1 MKELEVRTAS
11 SAYPVYIGEGIRKQ
25 AAALLSSLNRP
36 LTKILLVIDAE
47 VDRLYGDEMFRLL
60 SEIWPVKKVIVP
72 SGEEAKSLKEYER
85 IQTEAIAFH
94 MDRSS
99 CMIAFGGGVTGDLA
113 GFCAAT
119 FMRGIDF
126 IQMPTTLL
134 AHDSAVGGKVAVNHK
149 LGKNLIGAFYQ
160 PKAVIYD
167 TELLK
172 TLPEQELRSG
182 MAEVIKHAFI
192 ADHAFLEKLLTF
204 DTLQGLT
211 SADLNEMIYKGISIK
226 SAVVREDEKEEG
238 IRAFLNFGHTLGHAV
253 EAEYGYG
260 RITHGDAVALGMQFA
275 LYVSEQVAGC
285 KMNRKELT
293 QWLIGLGYPGSIRQD
308 IETPVLSARMM
319 NDKKTRGGMTQFI
332 VLKELGEARDCMLSK
347 DELENLLNK
356 WRMEETA

>member
-11 SAYPVYIGEGIRKQ
+11 SSYPVYIGEGIRKQ
-25 AAALLSSLNRP
+25 AAAFLTSLNRP
-36 LTKILLVIDAE
+36 MTKILLVTDAE
-47 VDRLYGDEMFRLL
+47 VDRLYGDDMYQLL
-60 SEIWPVKKVIVP
+60 SEKWPVKKVIVP
-72 SGEEAKSLKEYER
+72 SGEEAKSMEMYER
-85 IQTEAIAFH
+85 IQTEAISFH

-167 TELLK
+167 TELLQ

-182 MAEVIKHAFI
+182 MAEVIKHALI
-192 ADHAFLEKLLTF
+192 ADHVFLEQLLGLQ
-204 DTLQGLT
+204 TLNGLT
-211 SADLNEMIYKGISIK
+211 SDDLNEMIYKGISIK
-226 SAVVREDEKEEG
+226 SAVVHEDEKEEG
-238 IRAFLNFGHTLGHAV
+238 IRAFLNFGHTLGHAI

-260 RITHGDAVALGMQFA
+260 QITHGDAVALGMQFA
-275 LYVSEQVAGC
+275 LFVSEQAVGC
-285 KMNRKELT
+285 RMDRKRLT
-293 QWLIGLGYPGSIRQD
+293 EWLRGLGYPGTIRKD
-308 IETPVLSARMM
+308 IETSVLSGRMM
-319 NDKKTRGGMTQFI
+319 NDKKTRGGMIQFI
-332 VLKELGEARDCMLSK
+332 VLKELGKAGDLMLSR
-347 DELENLLNK
+347 DELENWLNK